1 MITRERFIELLSD
14 DSFGNW
20 KGDNAFQGL
29 QIIAKYISAEENTL
43 LVGANHDI
51 IYSVDVDKLI
61 EAGITEDDATAFRH
75 LNWMVE
81 DDSYLACF
89 V

>member
-1 MITRERFIELLSD
+1 MTQERFLELLSD
-14 DSFGNW
+14 DSYGAW
-20 KGDNAFQGL
+20 KGDNAFKGL
-29 QIIAKYISAEENTL
+29 QIISKYISPETTDLICAAE
-43 LVGANHDI
+43 HDI
-51 IYSVDVDKLI
+51 IYSVGIDKLI
-61 EAGITEDDATAFRH
+61 EAGITEDDASALRQ

>member
-1 MITRERFIELLSD
+1 MTNERFIEILSE
-14 DSFGNW
+14 DSGSW
-20 KGDNAFQGL
+20 RGDNAFKGL
-29 QIIAKYISAEENTL
+29 QIIAKYISPDEKSLIVAAE
-43 LVGANHDI
+43 HDI

-61 EAGITEDDATAFRH
+61 EAGISEDDATALRQ